1 VTMSISRSP
10 SDAVRRILRT
20 ARRAP
25 DMVHNAG
32 AAHTPGGQARS
43 RPIGRSRGQRPHA
56 RAFQDCQHRRMR
68 AARATLVTGQ
78 DGVATRRPGCVSS
91 SGSDL
96 RQGGETLLN
105 TARRGSSEQSAAST
119 AGGRKRVS
127 QGASERVL
135 FTTSND
141 VVASAAVAAFGGRG
155 QHANLSLEGLVV
167 ARWQGCRGRSASV
180 GEFRL
185 D

>member
-1 VTMSISRSP
+1 MSISRSP

-43 RPIGRSRGQRPHA
+43 RPMGRSRGQRRLAP
-56 RAFQDCQHRRMR
+56 AFQDCQHRRMR

-78 DGVATRRPGCVSS
+78 DGVATPTAWVRQQLWLRSPPRRRDPPQYRAEEGLPSNLPPVPRGVE
-91 SGSDL
+91 SGSL
-96 RQGGETLLN
+96 R
-105 TARRGSSEQSAAST
+105 ARVSECFSPRATTWLRAPPWPPS
-119 AGGRKRVS
+119 AGG
-127 QGASERVL
+127 
-135 FTTSND
+135 
-141 VVASAAVAAFGGRG
+141 G